1 MSTCEMTRTNKRIQ
15 DRLPI
20 SFPLFLHKS
29 AGYACVGSYRKQSS
43 QITGSS
49 YRIFSLNAYLVW
61 RDSGTGIRNHAQNVH
76 LYHGP
81 TSFVI
86 P

>member
-1 MSTCEMTRTNKRIQ
+1 MSTCEMTQTYKRIQ

-20 SFPLFLHKS
+20 SFPLFLPYKP

-49 YRIFSLNAYLVW
+49 YRIFL
-61 RDSGTGIRNHAQNVH
+61 
-76 LYHGP
+76 
-81 TSFVI
+81 
-86 P
+86 